1 MTNQYPRLAIKN
13 HTYYIRVAIPRH
25 LQKLAKRKEIRY
37 SLGTSRYFEAI
48 HKLRIESAKIDKYIK
63 ILDTLH
69 MQLKNNK
76 IILSDEELDKLL
88 IFRIREIED
97 FIDFSYDDIL
107 GGKANFDDFALFS
120 SKSITESHLNPQD
133 IFQNPEFHK
142 NIISNLIKRYIKWL
156 ANKPTSSLS
165 LITINNKIQELSN
178 EIEFEQDKNSTIYP
192 NQLDY
197 LLDNLMGIEIYGSS
211 LTRDAKTGKQEAHRN
226 KPKIEKLIQY
236 AKKQKDDEMI
246 KLPDTSTPW
255 IEIFNA
261 MVRPDLHSKNISE
274 ETIKTKKQCLKT
286 IFELIDKQYIE
297 DITITDCQRI
307 NRLIY
312 LIPKKWKENNPG
324 KKLLDVLLPDDMSHQ
339 DQAISSTSVN
349 KYLTIFQ
356 EFLKY
361 CRQQQLINNDLAD
374 IIVKPKVEKHKNV
387 WQPFETE
394 ELKKIFNPKTYFKK
408 MLHSDNPKYWIP
420 LIGLYTGARLNE
432 ICQIRIDDV
441 KSDDGIWYFQIS
453 DMGEKQSVKNYASV
467 RNVPI
472 HPVLINLGF
481 LEQVNLA
488 RKQKQDRI
496 FYSLQYNSKNK
507 YGGAMSK
514 AFQYY
519 LDKIG
524 LKDAKKVFHSF
535 RHTVRT
541 KFINSN
547 VSEETANIIC
557 GWEGQGAGAKN
568 YLHREKIDMHK
579 LYTELSKLSYPE
591 IEEMLFSSKM

>member
-1 MTNQYPRLAIKN
+1 MTNKYPRLAIKN

-37 SLGTSRYFEAI
+37 SLNTSKFSEAI
-48 HKLRIESAKIDKYIK
+48 LKLRKESAKIDKYIK
-63 ILDTLH
+63 ILKDLN
-69 MQLKNNK
+69 MKIQNNK
-76 IILSDEELDKLL
+76 IILSDDELDKLL
-88 IFRIREIED
+88 VFRLREIED
-97 FIDFSYDDIL
+97 FFEF
-107 GGKANFDDFALFS
+107 NFDEILNYE
-120 SKSITESHLNPQD
+120 KSFQD
-133 IFQNPEFHK
+133 IALYSQQNIDEK
-142 NIISNLIKRYIKWL
+142 QKDDTDSDNTIISKLLIRYIKWL
-156 ANKPTSSLS
+156 GSRSSASLS
-165 LITINNKIQELSN
+165 QINMKNI
-178 EIEFEQDKNSTIYP
+178 IESENSDVTFEDNQMSNSTMS
-192 NQLDY
+192 QTEY
-197 LLDNLMGIEIYGSS
+197 LTKLLKSIETYSEKRAHSLIGCTQRIQPSNPKVRHLLSAMKTQKNYDIGSIP
-211 LTRDAKTGKQEAHRN
+211 Q
-226 KPKIEKLIQY
+226 
-236 AKKQKDDEMI
+236 
-246 KLPDTSTPW
+246 TSTPW

-261 MVRPDLHSKNISE
+261 MIRPDLHSKNISE
-274 ETIKTKKQCLKT
+274 ETIKTKKQCLET

-297 DITITDCQRI
+297 DITITDCQRL

-387 WQPFETE
+387 WQPFEAE

-432 ICQIRIDDV
+432 ICQIRTDDV

-481 LEQVNLA
+481 LEQINWA

-496 FYSLQYNSKNK
+496 FYSLQYNPKNK

-524 LKDAKKVFHSF
+524 MKDSKKVFHSF

-591 IEEMLFSSKM
+591 VEEMLFPSK